1 MDHGNDRIKRQM
13 HNRAFRE
20 LQAMVAYKAAEY
32 GIRVEDVDPAF
43 SSQTCSKCGH
53 QSSTNRDSDTGWFEC
68 NNCGHELDGDYNAV
82 AGLRPAGSKVA

>member
-20 LQAMVAYKAAEY
+20 LQEMVAYKAAEY